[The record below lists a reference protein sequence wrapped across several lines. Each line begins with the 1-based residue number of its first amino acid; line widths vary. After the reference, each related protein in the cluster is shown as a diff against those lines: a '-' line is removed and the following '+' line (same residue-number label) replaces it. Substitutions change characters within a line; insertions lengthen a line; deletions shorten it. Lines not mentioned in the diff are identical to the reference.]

1 MIKQKRKTFRIEK
14 SFPIFCCSVG
24 NGEGLLGKGIG
35 RNISRG
41 GLGMEIEACFS
52 RGEDVEMEIYLS
64 SGKKTFYSTE
74 VIGKVVWVKKNDESQ
89 GDFCNNY
96 FMGVRFLEKDKEAN
110 ERIASFIK

>member
-14 SFPIFCCSVG
+14 GFPVFCCSVG
-24 NGEGLLGKGIG
+24 KGLLGKGIG

-41 GLGMEIEACFS
+41 GLSMEIESCFS
-52 RGEDVEMEIYLS
+52 RGEDVKMELYLS
-64 SGKKTFYSTE
+64 SGKKIFYSTE
-74 VIGKVVWVKKNDESQ
+74 VIGKVVWVKNNDESQ

-110 ERIASFIK
+110 EQLASFIK

>member
-1 MIKQKRKTFRIEK
+1 MVKQKRKNPRREK

-24 NGEGLLGKGIG
+24 KGLLGKGIG

-41 GLGMEIEACFS
+41 GLGMEIEHCLS
-52 RGEDVEMEIYLS
+52 PEENVEMEVYLS

-74 VIGKVVWVKKNDESQ
+74 AIGKVVWVKKNDESQ

-96 FMGVRFLEKDKEAN
+96 FVGVRFLEKDKEAN
-110 ERIASFIK
+110 ERLASFIK